1 MAIDKKTGKTYASTM
16 KATSEWQKKHIRQV
30 KVNFNLDTDSDV
42 LAKLDSVPN
51 RAEYLR
57 GLIRADIAKKD

>member
-16 KATSEWQKKHIRQV
+16 KATSEWQKKRIRQV

-51 RAEYLR
+51 RTEYLR
-57 GLIRADIAKKD
+57 DLIRSDIAKKE

>member
-16 KATSEWQKKHIRQV
+16 KATSKWQKKHIRQV

-51 RAEYLR
+51 RTEYLR
-57 GLIRADIAKKD
+57 DLIRADIAKKE